1 VTLVSLVSGDQS
13 RNIPHDA
20 LSKAEK
26 SIGKYRSNVSILLVS
41 VLSRKC
47 GLFSVKFYRR
57 RGTADSFLRMPSV
70 ARTPACISEIV
81 AFIIRACLLST
92 CNQLAQTQMQLKKS
106 RRGSSDGCD
115 LALKAEQVD

>member
-13 RNIPHDA
+13 RNISHDA

-26 SIGKYRSNVSILLVS
+26 SIGKHRSNVSILLVS

-70 ARTPACISEIV
+70 ARTPACLRDSCIYN
-81 AFIIRACLLST
+81 T
-92 CNQLAQTQMQLKKS
+92 CM
-106 RRGSSDGCD
+106 
-115 LALKAEQVD
+115 LALYLQSVSSNAGAAEIKPERIL